1 MKVSPA
7 LVLFFLAPAVAELL
21 SGSAPPSEF
30 FNPVGLLLLASLYGS
45 GALVVRELKVGW
57 NKGYVSMFVLGAA
70 YGIVEE
76 GLMVKSF
83 FYPGWMDLGILGVYG
98 RWRGVNWVWAEWLT
112 IYHAIFSVAI
122 PITLVELAYVE
133 RRNERWVGNKKLV
146 GLVVLLG
153 AVTLFGY
160 FFLTDYRPPS
170 PQYCFFACM
179 VAFLTLLA
187 WKIPCSAG
195 GNGNLQVLKPRKLV
209 IIGFLAALTFFLF
222 FGAGPNLV
230 SQPLILM
237 FLGIV
242 LLFAIFGLLKR
253 YDWNEGTL
261 YHKFT
266 LVAGAV
272 VFLIALTPLQELDKN
287 RPDNPQGM
295 LIVGISALIMLI
307 LLRQKLVRARSR
319 K

>member
-1 MKVSPA
+1 M
-7 LVLFFLAPAVAELL
+7 
-21 SGSAPPSEF
+21 
-30 FNPVGLLLLASLYGS
+30 
-45 GALVVRELKVGW
+45 KVGW

-83 FYPGWMDLGILGVYG
+83 FDPGWMDLGIFGVYG
-98 RWRGVNWVWAEWLT
+98 RCWEVNWVWAEWLT

-122 PITLVELAYVE
+122 PITLVELAYLE
-133 RRNERWVGNKKLV
+133 RRNERWVGNKKLI

-153 AVTLFGY
+153 GVTLFGY
-160 FFLTDYRPPS
+160 LFLTDYRPP
-170 PQYCFFACM
+170 PLQYCFFALT
-179 VAFLTLLA
+179 VALLTLLA
-187 WKIPCSAG
+187 WRIPCGAG
-195 GNGNLQVLKPRKLV
+195 GNGNLQVLKPNKLV
-209 IIGFLAALTFFLF
+209 IIGFLTALAFFLC

-230 SQPLILM
+230 TQPLILM
-237 FLGIV
+237 FLGLM
-242 LLFAIFGLLKR
+242 LLFAILGLLKR

-272 VFLIALTPLQELDKN
+272 VFLIVLTPFQELDKN
-287 RPDNPQGM
+287 RSDNPQGM

-307 LLRQKLVRARSR
+307 LLRRKLIRAHSMH
-319 K
+319 

>member
-1 MKVSPA
+1 
-7 LVLFFLAPAVAELL
+7 VLFFLAPAVAELL

-30 FNPVGLLLLASLYGS
+30 FNPVGFLLLASLYGS

-83 FYPGWMDLGILGVYG
+83 FDPGWMDLGVLGVYG
-98 RWRGVNWVWAEWLT
+98 RWWGVNWVWAEWLT

-122 PITLVELAYVE
+122 PITLVELAYLE
-133 RRNERWVGNKKLV
+133 NRNERWVGNRKLM

-153 AVTLFGY
+153 VVTLFGY
-160 FFLTDYRPPS
+160 LFLTDYRPPS
-170 PQYCFFACM
+170 LQYCFFACT
-179 VAFLTLLA
+179 VVLLTLLA
-187 WKIPCSAG
+187 WKIPSSAG
-195 GNGNLQVLKPRKLV
+195 GNGNLQVLKPNKLV
-209 IIGFLAALTFFLF
+209 IIGFLTALAFFLC

-230 SQPLILM
+230 PQPLILM
-237 FLGIV
+237 ALGLI
-242 LLFAIFGLLKR
+242 LLFAIFSLLRR

-261 YHKFT
+261 YNKFT
-266 LVAGAV
+266 LAAGAV
-272 VFLIALTPLQELDKN
+272 VFLIALTPFQELDKN

-295 LIVGISALIMLI
+295 LIVGISALILLI
-307 LLRQKLVRARSR
+307 LLRRKLF
-319 K
+319 